1 MSEERYRELR
11 KDAAAA
17 LAARHELGPE
27 YDQQL
32 VESFADRIEAEVEKR
47 AAASPAA
54 SAPRR
59 GRSDRTGIY
68 ALTLAF
74 GIPLT
79 AIAGGI
85 GHLPG
90 LAIAWAGIAACNVA
104 NALADRDDRRRR

>member
-1 MSEERYRELR
+1 MNDALHGDLR

-32 VESFADRIEAEVEKR
+32 VESFADRIEAEVAKR
-47 AAASPAA
+47 TSGATAMPAA
-54 SAPRR
+54 HRR
-59 GRSDRTGIY
+59 HSDRTGIY

-90 LAIAWAGIAACNVA
+90 LAIAWTGIAVCNVA
-104 NALADRDDRRRR
+104 NALADRDKRR

>member
-1 MSEERYRELR
+1 MNDETHGDLR

-27 YDQQL
+27 YDQHL
-32 VESFADRIEAEVEKR
+32 VDSFADRIEAAVARR
-47 AAASPAA
+47 ASGPPARE
-54 SAPRR
+54 PR
-59 GRSDRTGIY
+59 RSDRLAVYGM
-68 ALTLAF
+68 TLAF

-90 LAIAWAGIAACNVA
+90 LAIAWAGIAVSNVA
-104 NALADRDDRRRR
+104 HALGDRSKPR